1 MSRLEN
7 LLRKVNYQYFHVS
20 DSDVDDYETTGPSF
34 HEIPWD
40 DIISLCVE
48 HRMKDWSL
56 ETLVAK
62 GENNRL
68 VTECQL

>member
-7 LLRKVNYQYFHVS
+7 LLRRVDYQYFHVG
-20 DSDVDDYETTGPSF
+20 DADENDCETTGPSF
-34 HEIPWD
+34 YEIPWD
-40 DIISLCVE
+40 EIISLCVE

-56 ETLVAK
+56 ETLVSK

-68 VTECQL
+68 VT

>member
-7 LLRKVNYQYFHVS
+7 LLRRVNYQYFNVS
-20 DSDVDDYETTGPSF
+20 GADEDDYEMTGPSF

-48 HRMKDWSL
+48 HRMKDWNL
-56 ETLVAK
+56 ETLVTK
-62 GENNRL
+62 GDNNRL
-68 VTECQL
+68 VT